1 MWIILFT
8 VLNAGTLNINTLSF
22 DTRNQCIDYVN
33 DPSNSNRLAIEIIS
47 KVGFED
53 PLLEIGCAL
62 NQSNDKA
69 KV

>member
-1 MWIILFT
+1 MWIILYT
-8 VLNAGTLNINTLSF
+8 VLNSGIHKVDTLTF

-62 NQSNDKA
+62 KQPDDEA

>member
-1 MWIILFT
+1 MWIILYT
-8 VLNAGTLNINTLSF
+8 VLNAGTLKVDTLSF

-53 PLLEIGCAL
+53 PLLQIGCGL
-62 NQSNDKA
+62 KTLDDKA
-69 KV
+69 KT